1 MTDMIFVSTLSFLI
15 IAFLLRMVVSNY
27 RNNLQEKRVARA
39 LKALFEMNS
48 KSSDFINQ
56 EMTSIFLSD
65 MTIISSKDEFPVDI
79 SGARL
84 IQSDENEFKISAE
97 NLFMIVKTSLSSSDK
112 DINQIIEELKE
123 NKIIK

>member
-1 MTDMIFVSTLSFLI
+1 MTDMIFVSTFSFLI
-15 IAFLLRMVVSNY
+15 IAFLLRMIISNY

-65 MTIISSKDEFPVDI
+65 MTIISSRDDFPVDI
-79 SGARL
+79 SGANV
-84 IQSDENEFKISAE
+84 IQYEGAFKISAE
-97 NLFMIVKTSLSSSDK
+97 NLFMIVKTSLSSSGK